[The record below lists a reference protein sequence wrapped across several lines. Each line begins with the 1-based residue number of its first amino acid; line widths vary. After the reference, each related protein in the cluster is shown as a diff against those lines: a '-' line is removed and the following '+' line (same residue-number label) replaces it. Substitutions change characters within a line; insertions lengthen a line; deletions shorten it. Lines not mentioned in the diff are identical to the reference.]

1 MTEKQY
7 QKFCQF
13 LVKFYNDTKITK
25 EQWKLW
31 YEVYRHL
38 NYEVCLLRLSDCM
51 NSEKYIP
58 MPCFFAEADDY
69 IFWIENRQA
78 MSKQMIEK
86 IESMRRLVE
95 G

>member
-1 MTEKQY
+1 MTENQY
-7 QKFCQF
+7 KLFVKF
-13 LVKFYNDTKITK
+13 LIKFYNDTKITQ

-31 YEVYRHL
+31 YEVYRNL
-38 NYEVCLLRLSDCM
+38 NYEACLLRLSDCM
-51 NSEKYIP
+51 NYEKYIP

-78 MSKQMIEK
+78 MSKCMIDK

>member
-1 MTEKQY
+1 M
-7 QKFCQF
+7 
-13 LVKFYNDTKITK
+13 
-25 EQWKLW
+25 
-31 YEVYRHL
+31 
-38 NYEVCLLRLSDCM
+38 NY
-51 NSEKYIP
+51 EKYIP

-78 MSKQMIEK
+78 MSKCMIDK